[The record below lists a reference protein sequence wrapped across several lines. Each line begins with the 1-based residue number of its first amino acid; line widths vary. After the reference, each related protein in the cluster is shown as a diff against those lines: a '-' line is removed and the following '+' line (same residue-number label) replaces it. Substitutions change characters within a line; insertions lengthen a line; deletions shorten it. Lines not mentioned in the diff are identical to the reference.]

1 LTLRGTPTL
10 YYGDEPGIG
19 HVEIVPTRITDPWAK
34 REPGLGIGRDPSRTP
49 VQWDASPY
57 AAFSHHEPRLPLTP
71 DYEMRNVAAMS
82 SDETSILSLD
92 SFHYHTSLPQ
102 GDWYLLS
109 RDSSILAYERR
120 DGNNQTFVV
129 LNFTGDQQAWSEY
142 TPTKARIA
150 ISTHCDRRG
159 EAVGSA
165 LRLRANEGLILE
177 QG

>member
-49 VQWDASPY
+49 VQWDASPF
-57 AAFSHHEPRLPLTP
+57 AVFSHHEPLLPLTP

-82 SDETSILSLD
+82 SDETSILSLIRTVL
-92 SFHYHTSLPQ
+92 HYRRNHTSLSQ
-102 GDWYLLS
+102 GEWHLLA

-120 DGNNQTFVV
+120 DGKQSN
-129 LNFTGDQQAWSEY
+129 
-142 TPTKARIA
+142 I
-150 ISTHCDRRG
+150 RR
-159 EAVGSA
+159 AQ
-165 LRLRANEGLILE
+165 LYR
-177 QG
+177 